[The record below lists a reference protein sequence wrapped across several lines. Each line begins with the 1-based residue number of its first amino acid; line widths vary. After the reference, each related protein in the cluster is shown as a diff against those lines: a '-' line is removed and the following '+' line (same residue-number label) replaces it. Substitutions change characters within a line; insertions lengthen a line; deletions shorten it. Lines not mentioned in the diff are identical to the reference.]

1 MYIISKM
8 NIGKIT
14 FMSDMDKNIQE
25 KEEEKIKCY
34 SGDLTSLH
42 SKLSFTILNNLIQ
55 QFLLITDSR
64 DAQKV
69 ANKAIKRVNS
79 K

>member
-1 MYIISKM
+1 MLFGRL
-8 NIGKIT
+8 NIFALPLG
-14 FMSDMDKNIQE
+14 
-25 KEEEKIKCY
+25 
-34 SGDLTSLH
+34 H
-42 SKLSFTILNNLIQ
+42 PKLSLTILNNLIQ

>member
-1 MYIISKM
+1 MLFGRLDILALPLRHPK
-8 NIGKIT
+8 
-14 FMSDMDKNIQE
+14 
-25 KEEEKIKCY
+25 
-34 SGDLTSLH
+34 L
-42 SKLSFTILNNLIQ
+42 LSFTILNNLIQ

-69 ANKAIKRVNS
+69 ANKEIKRVNS